1 VEERAKSRKSP
12 KYSLAADLLIAAEM
26 IYKVPSEHS
35 DRRGLVAEMSRIMW
49 ILNEPIQRAQNLV
62 VYKKIRAGT

>member
-35 DRRGLVAEMSRIMW
+35 DRRGLVAEMSRFMW
-49 ILNEPIQRAQNLV
+49 ILKEPIQRAQNLV